1 MAVNLFV
8 TPTVL
13 LAFPDFVASG
23 TERSDVV
30 IHEAQLKTNAG
41 LDGLR
46 AKTRRPAGAQC
57 CLARTPVFLG
67 GLFGTVGKWKC
78 IDPQHG
84 IIYAV
89 IL

>member
-30 IHEAQLKTNAG
+30 IHDAHLKTTAG

-46 AKTRRPAGAQC
+46 DKAA
-57 CLARTPVFLG
+57 
-67 GLFGTVGKWKC
+67 
-78 IDPQHG
+78 
-84 IIYAV
+84 
-89 IL
+89 